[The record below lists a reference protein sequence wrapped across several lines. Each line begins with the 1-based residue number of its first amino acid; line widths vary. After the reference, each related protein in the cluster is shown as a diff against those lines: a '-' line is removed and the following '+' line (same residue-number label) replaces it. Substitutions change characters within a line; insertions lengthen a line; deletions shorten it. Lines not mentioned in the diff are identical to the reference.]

1 MSHSR
6 ATIAPN
12 KKRKTE
18 KHHQQQNKCENSI
31 TLQQCTLLL
40 TRTRPLLPPA
50 PQEGRYDNQPHAHLS
65 RNEKRK
71 NRKSNNNSRIK
82 LEKYNQPSTMS
93 TCRLTGTAGTA
104 TAGGEIP
111 TINRV
116 HIFLETRGKNRKS
129 NNQQSISLKNTISF
143 WRCPHVNLPEP
154 LQPPPPPPLALQEGK
169 YQQSTAYHLSEKR
182 EKKKNRKCNNQ
193 QKKEMKKNNRHLLEH
208 DRCNCWH
215 CRRGDTNNQPLTQ
228 TFATISFASFSGRR
242 KEKPK
247 ISNQ

>member
-1 MSHSR
+1 M
-6 ATIAPN
+6 
-12 KKRKTE
+12 K
-18 KHHQQQNKCENSI
+18 ENSI

-182 EKKKNRKCNNQ
+182 EKKKTEN
-193 QKKEMKKNNRHLLEH
+193 
-208 DRCNCWH
+208 
-215 CRRGDTNNQPLTQ
+215 
-228 TFATISFASFSGRR
+228 ATISR
-242 KEKPK
+242 KKK
-247 ISNQ
+247 